1 MEAMAEAAEQLR
13 REAEPAAE
21 AEAEPEQL
29 SGGKRKRS
37 TKLYSHNPNSEIVS
51 RRNYSDTS
59 GSAHDRDADGRLAE
73 GDGWPACCD
82 GRRGPESHLMGLQP
96 TYMYC

>member
-73 GDGWPACCD
+73 GDGWPATAVAVQ
-82 GRRGPESHLMGLQP
+82 SL
-96 TYMYC
+96 T

>member
-37 TKLYSHNPNSEIVS
+37 TSSTRIIRIRK
-51 RRNYSDTS
+51 
-59 GSAHDRDADGRLAE
+59 
-73 GDGWPACCD
+73 
-82 GRRGPESHLMGLQP
+82 
-96 TYMYC
+96 